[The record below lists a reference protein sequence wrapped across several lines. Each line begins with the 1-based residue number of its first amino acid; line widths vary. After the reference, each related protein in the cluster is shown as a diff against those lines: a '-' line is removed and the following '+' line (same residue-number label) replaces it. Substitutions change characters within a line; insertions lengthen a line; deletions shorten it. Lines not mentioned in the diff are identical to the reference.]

1 MATSDV
7 LAALDDETQLRI
19 VANTLGGGELTGTQ
33 KQHIVDV
40 NKRVLQDFNIQS
52 AVRAYVAD
60 HPDFLVNK
68 MFPPVDT
75 KNFAD
80 GNISIGTQETYTK
93 NLALVF
99 NAVNGQ
105 QSDMCNIDDDQHD
118 DFVKGNWL
126 QDVPT
131 VDNALKKRNSRGTSR
146 RGWIDACRQLC
157 RVFAITDSTNPCDW
171 PSIAKQYDVLIKRI
185 DFGRDEQESEVGT
198 NDCARHSEKYK
209 AMTQEEADG
218 HVQSVR
224 DYSAKLLE
232 FVQPLLESLTGENE
246 TRIAKALSKM
256 HVFQHAADDHNK
268 KRLGTWAIDCILMLW
283 QHGQCDD
290 ADLRPMRTGDPFKF
304 KFATV
309 NSATGHGSWI
319 ICGDNDEVF
328 ACMKNSS
335 TKIGASA
342 RVPLHD
348 RCPELAKFLKLWYQ
362 IMKVYQGTDEPCV
375 ACKITSFKAWTDSP
389 TTFQ

>member
-1 MATSDV
+1 M
-7 LAALDDETQLRI
+7 
-19 VANTLGGGELTGTQ
+19 
-33 KQHIVDV
+33 
-40 NKRVLQDFNIQS
+40 NKRFLQEFDIQS
-52 AVRAYVAD
+52 AVKAYVTE
-60 HPDFLVNK
+60 HPDFLLNQK
-68 MFPPVDT
+68 FPPIDT

-80 GNISIGTQETYTK
+80 GNISIGTQATYAK
-93 NLALVF
+93 HVALAF
-99 NAVNGQ
+99 NTLNGKT
-105 QSDMCNIDDDQHD
+105 SDMYNIDDDLICE
-118 DFVKGNWL
+118 GNWL
-126 QDVPT
+126 HDVST
-131 VDNALKKRNSRGTSR
+131 LDSALKKRNSRGTSR

-157 RVFAITDSTNPCDW
+157 RVFAITDSSNPCDW
-171 PSIAKQYDVLIKRI
+171 PSLAKQYDVLIKRI
-185 DFGRDEQESEVGT
+185 DFGRDEQEIEVGT

-209 AMTQEEADG
+209 DMTQEEADG

-232 FVQPLLESLTGENE
+232 FVQSLLESLTGENE
-246 TRIAKALSKM
+246 ARIAKALSTM
-256 HVFQHAADDHNK
+256 HVFQHAVDDHNK

-328 ACMKNSS
+328 ASMKNSS

-342 RVPLHD
+342 RVPLH
-348 RCPELAKFLKLWYQ
+348 CFCTKMY
-362 IMKVYQGTDEPCV
+362 
-375 ACKITSFKAWTDSP
+375 
-389 TTFQ
+389 